1 MENRM
6 KPVPRVSVE
15 TVTPDPYLA
24 RALQVLSDEGLVW
37 LQRAAPADKEVV
49 RVVLVDTACL
59 WGSAEERKWL
69 LSRIGEADAYA
80 FMSYSGASF
89 DGVPHLRLDGPVAEV
104 RRELMRLVTRL
115 ATGSLPG
122 TPALFSRL
130 SVTERQVML
139 FLTCGYGIREM
150 HESLGLNVKT
160 VYRIRTDVMKKYRL
174 ANRRELYT
182 LLRVY
187 DVLRELKAVGVRTVP
202 VQTLRTLRGNLA
214 L

>member
-6 KPVPRVSVE
+6 KPGPRVSVE

-24 RALQVLSDEGLVW
+24 RALRVLSDEGLGW
-37 LQRAAPADKEVV
+37 LQRAGPDEEEAV

-59 WGSAEERKWL
+59 WGPEEERRRL
-69 LSRIGEADAYA
+69 LSRIREADAYA

-104 RRELMRLVTRL
+104 RRELVRLVTGL

-122 TPALFSRL
+122 KPGLFSRL
-130 SVTERQVML
+130 NTSERHLVL

-150 HESLGLNVKT
+150 HESLGLNVKS
-160 VYRIRTDVMKKYRL
+160 VYRLRSEVMKKYRL

-182 LLRVY
+182 LLRVN
-187 DVLRELKAVGVRTVP
+187 DFMRELKAAGVRPAP
-202 VQTLRTLRGNLA
+202 VQALRSLR
-214 L
+214 